1 MIHLRNIA
9 LIGLFVTG
17 ALFAGCGQKNQE
29 VEPGPVDE
37 PALSSATEELP
48 GASSA
53 GVTTKLDEA
62 AMALREKNYD
72 KAAVSLLQIDRQSAA
87 RPLTMEESFAYN
99 KRMVELQSAL
109 AQAAADGDPRAQR
122 AVEMLRRNRQAR

>member
-1 MIHLRNIA
+1 MIQYKTSAILVLA
-9 LIGLFVTG
+9 G
-17 ALFAGCGQKNQE
+17 ALLSGCGQKNQE
-29 VEPGPVDE
+29 LELIPLE
-37 PALSSATEELP
+37 EQALTSAAQELP
-48 GASSA
+48 SASSA

-62 AMALREKNYD
+62 SVALKEKNYD
-72 KAAVSLLQIDRQSAA
+72 KAAVSLLQIDRQSAG

-122 AVEMLRRNRQAR
+122 AVEMLRKNRQAR